1 MCKQQKKKFFFY
13 FFLTTLDCGS
23 EEQWIAYDNNVF
35 VLKLNSEIEN
45 VKLAVDDKTTS

>member
-1 MCKQQKKKFFFY
+1 MCKQQKKEIFFFI
-13 FFLTTLDCGS
+13 FLSTLDCES
-23 EEQWIAYDNNVF
+23 RERWITYDSNTL